1 MASRLLER
9 AKNGMAVK
17 TERVKVEITESTTG
31 DIRTISINLTAPAGD
46 FLLTDLLKQRGV
58 IEPLEVQLRQVVK
71 SATENYL
78 SEAESMVA
86 GLASESKAT
95 RQPRTNGNTSVKS
108 SRNGNQKERTGV
120 TSEGL

>member
-1 MASRLLER
+1 MARAISER
-9 AKNGMAVK
+9 AKNGMATK
-17 TERVKVEITESTTG
+17 SERVKVEITESTTG
-31 DIRTISINLTAPAGD
+31 EIRTISIALTASAGD

-86 GLASESKAT
+86 GLASASKPIK
-95 RQPRTNGNTSVKS
+95 QPRTNGNTSV
-108 SRNGNQKERTGV
+108 
-120 TSEGL
+120 